1 MPSVL
6 RQSIAFFVFTY
17 ALTWTMWF
25 GWAQL
30 TGAGRWF
37 LFYVGVFAPA
47 LVALGLTWKEKGEP
61 GVRALLAR
69 IFRWQVNARWY
80 LFAIGYLAT
89 IKLLAAVAHRAIVGQ
104 WPRFGAEPLL
114 LMVAAILISTWVQA
128 GEELGWRGY
137 ALPRLSARF
146 GLGVASVIV
155 GILWAGWHLPLFFF
169 IPGGDTYGQSFP
181 LYLSQVTA
189 VSVAMAWLYWRTG
202 GSLLLVMLFHAA
214 VNNTKDIVPSA
225 VPGAT
230 NALSF
235 HASLIGW
242 LTVALL
248 WICAAYFL
256 VRMRHATLETITER
270 SEAQSY
276 G

>member
-1 MPSVL
+1 MPPLL
-6 RQSIAFFVFTY
+6 RQSIAFFVLTY
-17 ALTWTMWF
+17 AITWSAWF
-25 GWAQL
+25 AWAQL
-30 TGAGRWF
+30 TSPVRWF

-47 LVALGLTWKEKGEP
+47 LVALGLTWKENGEP

-80 LFAIGYLAT
+80 LFAIVYIAT
-89 IKLLAAVAHRAIVGQ
+89 IKLFAAVAHRTITGE
-104 WPRFGAEPLL
+104 WPRFGQEPWL
-114 LMVAAILISTWVQA
+114 LMVAAIVISTWVQA

-146 GLGVASVIV
+146 GLGAASVIV
-155 GILWAGWHLPLFFF
+155 GILWASWHLPLFFNF
-169 IPGGDTYGQSFP
+169 AGGDTYGQSFP
-181 LYLSQVTA
+181 LYLLQVTA
-189 VSVAMAWLYWRTG
+189 VSVAMAWLYWRTC

-230 NALSF
+230 DSF
-235 HASLIGW
+235 TLNASLVGW

-256 VRMRHATLETITER
+256 VRMRGATLEPIGEK
-270 SEAQSY
+270 
-276 G
+276 